1 MPKRK
6 CNFVLFKKS
15 VFHRHTLFPSM
26 TDLLYCVCFHSTP
39 ESTIAIKHQHQLLG
53 KTRNTRQPSKGLSF
67 SRRLAS
73 KTGSIVGQ
81 RNNFLSS
88 WHQTL
93 MHHLHLSWN
102 FVVHVLPLLHK
113 LHVRG
118 KSIEVFILCIK
129 DVRLLHQHNF
139 DEISFGLGKGKDE
152 DDDG

>member
-6 CNFVLFKKS
+6 CNFVLLKKS

-73 KTGSIVGQ
+73 KNWVHSGATKQFPELLASDSDASLTSLVEL
-81 RNNFLSS
+81 RSS
-88 WHQTL
+88 CPSSSAQITCTVERA
-93 MHHLHLSWN
+93 S
-102 FVVHVLPLLHK
+102 
-113 LHVRG
+113 
-118 KSIEVFILCIK
+118 KSSSSASK
-129 DVRLLHQHNF
+129 M
-139 DEISFGLGKGKDE
+139 
-152 DDDG
+152 

>member
-6 CNFVLFKKS
+6 CNFVLLKKS

-81 RNNFLSS
+81 QNNFLSS

-113 LHVRG
+113 LHVRW
-118 KSIEVFILCIK
+118 KEHRSLHP
-129 DVRLLHQHNF
+129 LHQRC
-139 DEISFGLGKGKDE
+139 EAPAPTQL
-152 DDDG
+152 